1 MAATLPGNK
10 GLELDYSGLLWE
22 PGVAS
27 RGLFSGGARPVFSRW
42 SGQGEA
48 SLGCGHQQR
57 SRGLVVP
64 GGGEAADCWPGLRLG
79 SLFHISRPP
88 TWTPTGL
95 TDLHIFCDSGHFPFL
110 TAIVIGLLHYR
121 LSLLI
126 VCFYGNCCLL
136 GDNFSYLP
144 SHRFPQFFSD
154 PLRFLGR
161 TSLHL

>member
-10 GLELDYSGLLWE
+10 GLELDFYGLLWQ

-27 RGLFSGGARPVFSRW
+27 RGLVSGGAGPVFRRW
-42 SGQGEA
+42 SRQGEA
-48 SLGCGHQQR
+48 RLGCGHQQR

-79 SLFHISRPP
+79 SLFHTPRPP
-88 TWTPTGL
+88 TWTPSGL
-95 TDLHIFCDSGHFPFL
+95 PLSSADMHIFCDSGHFTFL

-121 LSLLI
+121 PYLVI
-126 VCFYGNCCLL
+126 VCFYRNCCLL

-144 SHRFPQFFSD
+144 
-154 PLRFLGR
+154 
-161 TSLHL
+161 